1 MDLSWEMITC
11 LCVCVGGGAFG
22 CVHSKNGSVLFHTE
36 SMLSVKTHGVD
47 MPRGTYFQYEIYTS
61 IFAVWPWGPR
71 SLMIFYLC
79 PVGIVAIYII
89 NLNYVHFEVVLI
101 VLSTNQT

>member
-11 LCVCVGGGAFG
+11 VCVWGGGGGGAFG

-36 SMLSVKTHGVD
+36 SMLPVKTHGVD

-61 IFAVWPWGPR
+61 IFAVCGPR
-71 SLMIFYLC
+71 SLMVLSMSCWDCSYLHYQSQLC
-79 PVGIVAIYII
+79 P
-89 NLNYVHFEVVLI
+89 L
-101 VLSTNQT
+101 